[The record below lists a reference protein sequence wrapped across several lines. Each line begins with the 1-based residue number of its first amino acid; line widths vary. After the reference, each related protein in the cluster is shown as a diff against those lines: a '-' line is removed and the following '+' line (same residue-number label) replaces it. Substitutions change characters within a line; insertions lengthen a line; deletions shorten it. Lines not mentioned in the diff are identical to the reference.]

1 MIRKGAGLTTRYS
14 RILLKLSGESLGS
27 GDEPFGHER
36 LGGLAQAIARL
47 ARSGVEVGVVV
58 GGGNLFRARSANLDV
73 LNRVTADHVG
83 MLATL
88 MNATVLRD
96 YLRAE
101 GARSVILSPREV
113 SPLSRAFSRDLA
125 LPLFKSGT
133 VLIFGGGTG
142 NPFVTTDTA
151 AALRAVEIEADVLL
165 KGTQVD
171 GVYDKDPQQHDDA
184 VRFDFLTYDQVI
196 DRRLGVM
203 DLTAITLCKEKGV
216 PIEVFDITDPGNLKR
231 LLDGEIA
238 GTRVAKEPKP

>member
-1 MIRKGAGLTTRYS
+1 VATRYS
-14 RILLKLSGESLGS
+14 RILLKLSGEGLGA
-27 GDEPFGHER
+27 GEDPFDHKR
-36 LGGLAQAIARL
+36 LAGLAQQIRRL
-47 ARSGVEVGVVV
+47 SSEGVEIGIVV

-101 GARSVILSPREV
+101 GSRSVVLSPRGV
-113 SPLSRAFSRDLA
+113 PPISRTFSRDIA
-125 LPLFKSGT
+125 LPLFKSHT

-142 NPFVTTDTA
+142 NPFFTTDTA
-151 AALRAVEIEADVLL
+151 AALRAVEIEADALL

-171 GVYDKDPQQHDDA
+171 GVYDKDPRRHDDA
-184 VRFDFLTYDQVI
+184 ERFDFLTYDEVI

-203 DLTAITLCKEKGV
+203 DLSAITLCKERGV
-216 PIEVFDITDPGNLKR
+216 PIEVFDISDPRNIMR
-231 LLDGEIA
+231 LLNGEIA
-238 GTRVAKEPKP
+238 GTRVAKEPQA